1 MKKRVVIL
9 GSTGSIGVNTLLVID
24 NLKEQFEVVG
34 LIAYS
39 NDRLLAE
46 QVLKY
51 SPAFACLINEKNHL
65 QVPQSQTRVYYGR
78 QSALDLCAE
87 GNYDILVSSLV
98 GFAGFE
104 PTVAAIRAGKHVALA
119 NKETLIV
126 GGHIIKDELEKN
138 KVPLTPIDS
147 EHSAILQC
155 LTGEAHSSIES
166 LILTASGGPFLH
178 LDAAEFRKITV
189 ERALNHPNWKM
200 GRKIT
205 IDSASLMNK
214 GLEVI
219 EARWLFDVNPD
230 QISVVVHPQSI
241 IHSMVQFTDGSVKAQ
256 LGVPD
261 MKIPIQYALTYP
273 ERHFAPYERIR
284 FSELKALTFFEPDLV
299 KFPCLR
305 IAFGAMKQAG
315 NSPCVMNAANEIAV
329 ELFLNEKIGFMDIP
343 VIIEE
348 TMNRVPYHPF
358 PGFQEVIEFDRMA
371 RQEALTIFEK
381 LKSVVV

>member
-1 MKKRVVIL
+1 MKQRVVIL
-9 GSTGSIGVNTLLVID
+9 GSTGSIGVNTLEVLK
-24 NLKEQFEVVG
+24 NLSSGFEITG
-34 LIAYS
+34 LITHS
-39 NDRLLAE
+39 NADLLSSQIRE
-46 QVLKY
+46 FN
-51 SPAFACLINEKNHL
+51 PAFACLISGPL
-65 QVPQSQTRVYYGR
+65 SVPGTRTRLYSGR
-78 QSALDLCAE
+78 DSALHLCASE
-87 GNYDILVSSLV
+87 DYDILVSSLV

-104 PTVAAIRAGKHVALA
+104 PTVAAIRSGKKIALA

-126 GGHIIKDELEKN
+126 GGHIIQDELKRHQ
-138 KVPLTPIDS
+138 VPLTPIDS

-155 LTGEAHSSIES
+155 LTGEPANSIES
-166 LILTASGGPFLH
+166 LILTASGGPFLQKSAEE
-178 LDAAEFRKITV
+178 LAAVKVEDALK
-189 ERALNHPNWKM
+189 HPNWVM

-219 EARWLFDVNPD
+219 EARWLFNVNPD

-261 MKIPIQYALTYP
+261 MKIPIQYALTWP
-273 ERHFAPYERIR
+273 NRAPAPYDRIR
-284 FSELKALTFFEPDLV
+284 FPDLKSLTFFEPDPV
-299 KFPCLR
+299 RFPCLR

-315 NSPCVMNAANEIAV
+315 SQPCVMNAANEIAV
-329 ELFLNEKIGFMDIP
+329 DLFLQEKIRFTDIP

-348 TMNRVPYHPF
+348 TMNRIPHQTF
-358 PGFQEVIEFDRMA
+358 PDFSEVIDLDRNA
-371 RQEALTIFEK
+371 RQEALVIYKK

>member
-9 GSTGSIGVNTLLVID
+9 GSTGSIGVNTLHVID
-24 NLKEQFEVVG
+24 NLKDQFEVAG
-34 LIAYS
+34 LITYS
-39 NDRLLAE
+39 NHQILNE
-46 QVLKY
+46 QVEKY
-51 SPAFACLINEKNHL
+51 KPAFACLISDDNKL
-65 QVPQSQTRVYYGR
+65 QLTGTNTKFYHGR
-78 QSALDLCAE
+78 QAALDLCAS
-87 GNYDILVSSLV
+87 GDYDILVSALV

-104 PTVAAIRAGKHVALA
+104 PTVAAIRAGKHIALA

-126 GGHIIKDELEKN
+126 GGHIIKDELAQN
-138 KVPLTPIDS
+138 KVPLSPIDS

-155 LTGEAHSSIES
+155 LTGEAHSSIETI
-166 LILTASGGPFLH
+166 ILTASGGPFLH
-178 LDAAEFRKITV
+178 LDANEFGKITV

-205 IDSASLMNK
+205 IDSATLMNK

-273 ERHFAPYERIR
+273 ERSYAPYERVK
-284 FSELKALTFFEPDLV
+284 FSALKSLTFFEPDLI

-305 IAFGAMKQAG
+305 IAFTAMKQAG
-315 NSPCVMNAANEIAV
+315 NSPCVMNAANEVAV
-329 ELFLNEKIGFMDIP
+329 DLFLNEKIGFMDIP

-358 PGFQEVIEFDRMA
+358 PGFLDVIEFDRVA